1 MNGSIFSVVQKIPQ
15 SINFVLT
22 TGLNDF
28 MKTTKFSIILIS
40 ASLYISLGIACASAA
55 TKVRIATHDQPPYG
69 TYQADKSF
77 DGVAVKV
84 ISCVLKRMDRQ
95 FSIEVYPW
103 ERAQLLAEKGVVD
116 GFFPATIKT
125 ERLVWA
131 EASVVIAEQKW
142 IWYLPKNSTLDPA
155 SAEFKKS
162 AKVGAHFGSNRLK
175 KLEAEKYN
183 VVLNPQ
189 SDLAL
194 LEAFLLGRAE
204 AILGGDLAIAQAMK
218 ELKVEPNDFR
228 MVLAQDS
235 PLHAYFGKKF
245 LQSEPDFLKRF
256 NSHVSVCR

>member
-1 MNGSIFSVVQKIPQ
+1 MDNVSN
-15 SINFVLT
+15 NFVKNAQFFIAFVL
-22 TGLNDF
+22 
-28 MKTTKFSIILIS
+28 
-40 ASLYISLGIACASAA
+40 ASLSILFGLASTCVAA
-55 TKVRIATHDQPPYG
+55 SIRIATHDQAPYG

-77 DGVAVKV
+77 DGIAVKV
-84 ISCVLKRMDRQ
+84 MSCVLKRMDRQ

-103 ERAQLLAEKGVVD
+103 ERAQLMAERGTVD
-116 GFFPATIKT
+116 GFFPATIKP

-131 EASVVIAEQKW
+131 EPSVVIAEQKW
-142 IWYLPKNSTLDPA
+142 IWYLPKNSTLDPT
-155 SAEFKKS
+155 SAEFKKT

-189 SDLAL
+189 TDRAL

-204 AILGGDLAIAQAMK
+204 AILVGDLAIAQAMK
-218 ELKVEPNDFR
+218 ELKVNPNDFR

-256 NSHVSVCR
+256 NSHVSACR